1 MTPRFRQW
9 AALALKFCLVLVS
22 ALATLFALI
31 QGFTQVTEN
40 RELKRIAD
48 TLQTGQPDQDIQA
61 VVDFVYQN
69 AYVSEGKYGIL
80 RASALDVLS
89 PQIGGQCGDF
99 VRLTINLLNQMG
111 YPARRVYLFPASESG
126 QAFNPRTQVSFHVL
140 AEIWTGEKW
149 VVVDALRG
157 IVFRDSEQN
166 LVTIDALAAQPDIIE
181 RAMEARPEEIHR
193 TIWGSVDVTSIDLYP
208 ELYANPQRLNWTYLA
223 RIPGAFEV
231 TRSILGDQ
239 LSQVPVPLFLEQ
251 PHTLL
256 FTLSLLLAVIAGSL
270 SAFIRTPLSVRALLT
285 SHLNENNLRRQEYP
299 ESSGD

>member
-9 AALALKFCLVLVS
+9 VTLAFKFGLVLVS
-22 ALATLFALI
+22 VLATLFALF
-31 QGFTQVTEN
+31 QGWTQVAEN

-111 YPARRVYLFPASESG
+111 YPARRVYLFPAAEPG

-140 AEIWTGEKW
+140 AEIWNGEKW

-157 IVFRDSEQN
+157 IVFRDADQN
-166 LVTIDALAAQPDIIE
+166 LVTIDELAAQPDIIE
-181 RAMEARPEEIHR
+181 RAMETRPQEIHR
-193 TIWGSVDVTSIDLYP
+193 TIWGSVDETRLDLYP
-208 ELYANPQRLNWTYLA
+208 ELYANPQRMNWTYLA
-223 RIPGAFEV
+223 RIPGAFEL
-231 TRSILGDQ
+231 TRSALGDQ
-239 LSQVPVPLFLEQ
+239 LSQVSVPLFLEQ
-251 PHTLL
+251 PHTVL
-256 FTLSLLLAVIAGSL
+256 FTVSILLAVIAGSL
-270 SAFIRTPLSVRALLT
+270 SAFIRTPLSIRALLAP
-285 SHLNENNLRRQEYP
+285 SLNENHLRRQEYP
-299 ESSGD
+299 QSSGD